1 MAVAEGRFLK
11 AFAWSVHLGYRKVCA
26 RLIPPILT
34 LKITGCG
41 WLIQSSAPDLWHL
54 WSNASG
60 WECYCM
66 ATSPGNTWVREK
78 SRKQCMVP
86 KGGNPLQT
94 ARKKPAREEDIL
106 DFFFQDKG
114 CCPATSPPQKK
125 KKTQKNQQQKNT
137 CTWEHYR
144 HLLHRL
150 GAVTE
155 WWFSTPKGPTK
166 HRNERNETTA
176 QKHTCANF
184 KACTGLSLG
193 ERNIE
198 TLPQPSYSPAL
209 ASRNLFFITLQK
221 KYLACRLLHQGRPQ
235 SSAFLVSGPCT
246 AEMTWKA
253 QFWPGW
259 SSCKSM

>member
-114 CCPATSPPQKK
+114 CCPATSPPPKK
-125 KKTQKNQQQKNT
+125 KKNNNKKTPVHGNITGIYYTDLVLSLSGDLVHQKARPNTGMRGMKLQHKNT
-137 CTWEHYR
+137 PAQTSKLVQDY
-144 HLLHRL
+144 LLARGTLKLYHSLLTRL
-150 GAVTE
+150 PLLRVTYFLSPSKRNTLLVVSYTRVVLRAV
-155 WWFSTPKGPTK
+155 
-166 HRNERNETTA
+166 
-176 QKHTCANF
+176 
-184 KACTGLSLG
+184 
-193 ERNIE
+193 
-198 TLPQPSYSPAL
+198 
-209 ASRNLFFITLQK
+209 LF
-221 KYLACRLLHQGRPQ
+221 
-235 SSAFLVSGPCT
+235 
-246 AEMTWKA
+246 
-253 QFWPGW
+253 
-259 SSCKSM
+259 